1 MSKPSKKIMCPSCGF
16 ANTPPLAN
24 NRCVSCGARIEDVK
38 HVLSRQEEL
47 ERRYQQESFSVTW
60 FLVSIAIM
68 SVTTAAFVMGLPMV
82 VPALDFEGSHGMLAS
97 IGIWFVGGMLVGM
110 ISPGRTFLE
119 PFIASFII
127 AIPTVFYLYK
137 SQTVFTLPPFLYV
150 VMGGIGI
157 LFALIG
163 SYLGERIQLGP
174 PPKPAE

>member
-1 MSKPSKKIMCPSCGF
+1 MAEKSIVCPSCGF
-16 ANTPPLAN
+16 KNAAGAK
-24 NRCVSCGARIEDVK
+24 RCVSCGAKTAE
-38 HVLSRQEEL
+38 LSAVQRSKQEQL
-47 ERRYQQESFSVTW
+47 ERRYQQEAFSLLW
-60 FLVSIAIM
+60 LLIAVVVQAVLTGAIIL
-68 SVTTAAFVMGLPMV
+68 GLPQV
-82 VPALDFEGSHGMLAS
+82 VSALDFEGSHGMLAS

-127 AIPTVFYLYK
+127 AIPTVLYLYR

-174 PPKPAE
+174 PPKTAD

>member
-1 MSKPSKKIMCPSCGF
+1 MAEKSVLCPSCGF
-16 ANTPPLAN
+16 KNAAGTK
-24 NRCVSCGARIEDVK
+24 RCVSCGSRTAE
-38 HVLSRQEEL
+38 LSAVQRSKQEML
-47 ERRYQQESFSVTW
+47 ERRYQQDAFSVLW
-60 FLVSIAIM
+60 MLIAI
-68 SVTTAAFVMGLPMV
+68 VVQAVLTGAIILGLPQV
-82 VPALDFEGSHGMLAS
+82 VSALDFEGSHGMLAS

-150 VMGGIGI
+150 IMGGIGI

-174 PPKPAE
+174 PPKTAD

>member
-1 MSKPSKKIMCPSCGF
+1 MADKTIVCPSCGF
-16 ANTPPLAN
+16 KNAAGSK
-24 NRCVSCGARIEDVK
+24 RCVSCGARVAA
-38 HVLSRQEEL
+38 LSAAERTKQEQL
-47 ERRYQQESFSVTW
+47 ERRYQQEAFSVLW
-60 FLVSIAIM
+60 LLIAVVVQAVLTGAIIL
-68 SVTTAAFVMGLPMV
+68 GLPQV
-82 VPALDFEGSHGMLAS
+82 VSVLDFEGSHGMLAS

-127 AIPTVFYLYK
+127 AIPTVLYLYK

-174 PPKPAE
+174 PPKTAD

>member
-1 MSKPSKKIMCPSCGF
+1 MSYAQYIKEIGRG
-16 ANTPPLAN
+16 AD
-24 NRCVSCGARIEDVK
+24 GARDLPRDDAQQLYAAMLDGGVPD
-38 HVLSRQEEL
+38 L
-47 ERRYQQESFSVTW
+47 EMG
-60 FLVSIAIM
+60 AIIL
-68 SVTTAAFVMGLPMV
+68 GLPQV
-82 VPALDFEGSHGMLAS
+82 VSALDFEGSHGMLAS

-127 AIPTVFYLYK
+127 AIPTVLYLFK

-150 VMGGIGI
+150 VMGGIGV